1 MPSAIGLRVYQINV
15 SLRGDPTALPIDEPS
30 LRQALKPFLTAF
42 VASKRQAVQNTEME
56 RSWYFQEKKADGSGK
71 SRGYVH
77 YGTYGFASRMVDTIT
92 QMTNYNRTVTDVE
105 EVPLYYEIWSPDHGK
120 HALVAFQS
128 FEGRSCVSLVMN
140 AMKEAFEAANPG
152 YLLRYFKLLPNDRR
166 GSLYEASGVKR
177 VHLIKRNASGDLAN
191 RVMNEPRPVNM
202 EIILSAYKKQSL
214 GPLGEITKAIRENVE
229 GLFVYEGMKFDE
241 VSADIKIGNRT
252 LPVGIFGGDG
262 NAGVIE
268 LTDVVEKG
276 ADGHP
281 EFDSMA
287 EHTQNILVHFQ
298 SILSGAPA

>member
-1 MPSAIGLRVYQINV
+1 M
-15 SLRGDPTALPIDEPS
+15 
-30 LRQALKPFLTAF
+30 TAF
-42 VASKRQAVQNTEME
+42 VGSRKRVVQNAEME
-56 RSWYFQEKKADGSGK
+56 RSWYFEEKKADGSGK

-92 QMTNYNRTVTDVE
+92 QMTSYKRKVTDVE
-105 EVPLYYEIWSPDHGK
+105 EVPLYYEFWSPDRGK
-120 HALVAFQS
+120 YALAAFQS
-128 FEGRSCVSLVMN
+128 FQGRSCVSLVMS

-166 GSLYEASGVKR
+166 GSLYEAAGVKR

-202 EIILSAYKKQSL
+202 EIILSAQKKQSL
-214 GPLGEITKAIRENVE
+214 GPLGEVTRAIRENVE
-229 GLFVYEGMKFDE
+229 GVIVYEGMKFDE
-241 VSADIKIGNRT
+241 VSADVKIGNRT

-268 LTDVVEKG
+268 LTDVVDKG

-281 EFDSMA
+281 KFDSMA